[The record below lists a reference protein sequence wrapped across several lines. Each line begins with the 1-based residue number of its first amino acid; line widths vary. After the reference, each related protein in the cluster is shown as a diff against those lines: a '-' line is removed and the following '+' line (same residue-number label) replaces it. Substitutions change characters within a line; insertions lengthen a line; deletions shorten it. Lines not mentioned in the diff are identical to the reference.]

1 MQPRIFFGDDH
12 RFEIGREPYVRA
24 VLRPVIPPNVGA
36 RSLDWLFAGPTP
48 AERAGG
54 LSFVNSDATG
64 FTNLSIRNKVARVRL
79 TGGANSHGSTLTIA
93 AEIFPLLKQFPTVKW
108 VKIYDP
114 NGETQN
120 PSGQSDSIPVGL
132 EP

>member
-1 MQPRIFFGDDH
+1 M
-12 RFEIGREPYVRA
+12 
-24 VLRPVIPPNVGA
+24 
-36 RSLDWLFAGPTP
+36 
-48 AERAGG
+48 
-54 LSFVNSDATG
+54 NSDATG
-64 FTNLSIRNKVARVRL
+64 FTNLSIRNKVARLRL

-93 AEIFPLLKQFPTVKW
+93 EEIFPLLKQFPTVKW

-114 NGETQN
+114 SGETEN